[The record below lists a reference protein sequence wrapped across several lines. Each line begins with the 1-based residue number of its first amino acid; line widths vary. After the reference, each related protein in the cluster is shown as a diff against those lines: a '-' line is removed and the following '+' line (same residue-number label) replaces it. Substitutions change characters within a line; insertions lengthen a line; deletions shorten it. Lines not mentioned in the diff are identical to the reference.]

1 MVNCPVC
8 GREVDGKKFCPNC
21 GSTVMEE
28 EKQTD
33 SQSKSE
39 TKYCS
44 NCGAEIDIKA
54 EICPK
59 CGVRESVHA
68 VEKTVKVE
76 KTTKFCANCGAEI
89 DIKAE
94 ICPKCGV
101 RQSNINSQSS
111 DKNVWVALVLSL
123 LVVGLGH
130 FYLGLPKKAIMLI
143 VLTIVCWIL
152 IFFFIGII
160 LYPLMLIYGVY
171 DVYKSANAMAN
182 GEYVED
188 KLF

>member
-1 MVNCPVC
+1 
-8 GREVDGKKFCPNC
+8 
-21 GSTVMEE
+21 MEE
-28 EKQTD
+28 EKPVD
-33 SQSKSE
+33 SQSKTE

>member
-21 GSTVMEE
+21 GSAVMEE
-28 EKQTD
+28 EKPAD
-33 SQSKSE
+33 SQSKPE

-44 NCGAEIDIKA
+44 NCGAK
-54 EICPK
+54 
-59 CGVRESVHA
+59 
-68 VEKTVKVE
+68 
-76 KTTKFCANCGAEI
+76 I

>member
-21 GSTVMEE
+21 GSAVMEE
-28 EKQTD
+28 EKPVD
-33 SQSKSE
+33 SQSKTE

-44 NCGAEIDIKA
+44 
-54 EICPK
+54 
-59 CGVRESVHA
+59 
-68 VEKTVKVE
+68 
-76 KTTKFCANCGAEI
+76 NCGAEI

-171 DVYKSANAMAN
+171 DVYKSANAMVN

>member
-21 GSTVMEE
+21 GSAVMEE
-28 EKQTD
+28 EKPTD

-59 CGVRESVHA
+59 CGVRQ
-68 VEKTVKVE
+68 
-76 KTTKFCANCGAEI
+76 
-89 DIKAE
+89 
-94 ICPKCGV
+94 P
-101 RQSNINSQSS
+101 NINSQSS

>member
-21 GSTVMEE
+21 GSAVMEE
-28 EKQTD
+28 EKPVD
-33 SQSKSE
+33 SQSKTE

-44 NCGAEIDIKA
+44 NCGAK
-54 EICPK
+54 
-59 CGVRESVHA
+59 
-68 VEKTVKVE
+68 
-76 KTTKFCANCGAEI
+76 I

>member
-21 GSTVMEE
+21 GSAVMEE
-28 EKQTD
+28 EKPVD
-33 SQSKSE
+33 SQSKTE

-44 NCGAEIDIKA
+44 
-54 EICPK
+54 
-59 CGVRESVHA
+59 
-68 VEKTVKVE
+68 
-76 KTTKFCANCGAEI
+76 NCGAEI

>member
-21 GSTVMEE
+21 GSAVMEE
-28 EKQTD
+28 EKPVD
-33 SQSKSE
+33 SQSKTE

-44 NCGAEIDIKA
+44 
-54 EICPK
+54 
-59 CGVRESVHA
+59 
-68 VEKTVKVE
+68 
-76 KTTKFCANCGAEI
+76 NCGAEI

-171 DVYKSANAMAN
+171 DAYKSANAMAN